1 MIFAIVWGSVIVV
14 GENVALNLASRQR
27 NEAAAQYDT
36 VLSDYAATAKSLDA
50 AGKAVP
56 HCQTVACAR
65 PYDTAAVS
73 TLNAFGTDLRAM
85 SVSGGAS
92 SAQQHVENDLS
103 QLSST
108 LDQLADSPDAAAY
121 ARAGRR
127 SDLAGLV
134 GTYADDVQSLVNA
147 LQQAATATL

>member
-1 MIFAIVWGSVIVV
+1 M
-14 GENVALNLASRQR
+14 
-27 NEAAAQYDT
+27 T
-36 VLSDYAATAKSLDA
+36 VT
-50 AGKAVP
+50 
-56 HCQTVACAR
+56 
-65 PYDTAAVS
+65 
-73 TLNAFGTDLRAM
+73 
-85 SVSGGAS
+85 GGAS

-108 LDQLADSPDAAAY
+108 LNQLADSPDAAAY